1 MKTAADFYEYIQSC
15 SQDIDE
21 NDVLRVSTLR
31 KGLVYYWH
39 KLNRSRKDFKSATDR
54 LVRVAN
60 KSAVVKEADVNQDA
74 FKHSVKRL
82 INDVL
87 KKKKSF

>member
-39 KLNRSRKDFKSATDR
+39 KLNRSRKDFKSTTDR

-60 KSAVVKEADVNQDA
+60 KSAVVKEADVNQA
-74 FKHSVKRL
+74 FSKETY
-82 INDVL
+82 
-87 KKKKSF
+87 